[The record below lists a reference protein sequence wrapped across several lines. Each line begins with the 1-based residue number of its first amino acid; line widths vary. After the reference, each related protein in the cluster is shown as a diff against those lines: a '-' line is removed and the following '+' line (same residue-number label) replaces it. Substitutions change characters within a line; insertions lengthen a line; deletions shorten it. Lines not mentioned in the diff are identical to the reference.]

1 MNDFCF
7 GVENHPGGICVRQ
20 DHQNLPYIQKL
31 FFFFITPRGWPMW
44 WRPWSKKILIFFR
57 KFENISWILDAERE
71 VQILELDPI
80 CRRG

>member
-1 MNDFCF
+1 MISAL
-7 GVENHPGGICVRQ
+7 GLRI
-20 DHQNLPYIQKL
+20 IQEESAGRTIKIYHIFRSI

-44 WRPWSKKILIFFR
+44 WRPWSKNFLIFFR
-57 KFENISWILDAERE
+57 KFVNISWILDAERK